1 MKNQLT
7 NKYKLKCF
15 SRKID
20 SVVKILERLEEGNL
34 LLKSISENKTT
45 TSTTIAFNTIES
57 NFPIDNDDDLKLLEE
72 QIQIDMAY
80 RKKLVNIYK
89 FFH

>member
-7 NKYKLKCF
+7 NKYELKCL

-34 LLKSISENKTT
+34 LLKSISENETT

>member
-34 LLKSISENKTT
+34 LLKSISENETT